1 VTSDLPR
8 SLLIQSQCS
17 AAVVDTLGSLTSPFC
32 SQGVIPYLP
41 SLLLLPLSGATM
53 LLELGLE
60 LASLI

>member
-1 VTSDLPR
+1 
-8 SLLIQSQCS
+8 LLIQSQCS